1 MQLPPEQ
8 PAQAKSTG
16 KKPQKPSSQ
25 QPPTEQTTQSTSK
38 GKQPM
43 QLPPER
49 PAQAKSTSKK
59 PQQLPPEQSK
69 QAKAKVTQPHPKE
82 AMQADS
88 KGKQPQQPP
97 AQQSEQGDSKDS
109 PPTRKPVH
117 GMPRLWITR
126 IPVRR
131 DAQIERVEVVVI
143 PDTAYRHPQTFFF
156 KNIPEVDRY
165 WGLLNDAAVTAQRMV
180 RLERDGLPT
189 PYFLLACRG
198 EYPLVKSPRNENAI
212 FANMQVSVF
221 GDAFVF
227 KLASPELNED
237 GYTRYDHIDD
247 IGDFDWIPQ
256 AIQEAARK
264 VEYATASK
272 ANPGFPDITNYADQ
286 ETISKD
292 VHKMLKFVA
301 AYRKAAKR
309 KLPDIDTIG
318 RWTKRFTT
326 LLRDWNKDVFIATD
340 VDPNGV
346 IRKRQATFDEV
357 AQNVNRIVSASTT
370 TESSNTKTGDG
381 LERVDHPIKAMND
394 AYSEWL
400 TKHRAYE
407 KEKARQDEDWGPGG
421 ETLEYAIDRK
431 EANHAMLDY
440 VMLKF
445 DIYDALETFKVEVYK
460 FDKYLRRVDAAG
472 KSDAAGIP
480 EANHEMSDLSRQS
493 GTKRHREDSRIE

>member
-1 MQLPPEQ
+1 MHLPPEQ
-8 PAQAKSTG
+8 
-16 KKPQKPSSQ
+16 
-25 QPPTEQTTQSTSK
+25 
-38 GKQPM
+38 
-43 QLPPER
+43 

-69 QAKAKVTQPHPKE
+69 QAKPKVTQPHPKE
-82 AMQADS
+82 ATQADT

-97 AQQSEQGDSKDS
+97 TQQSEQGNSKDS

-117 GMPRLWITR
+117 GMPRLRIAR
-126 IPVRR
+126 IPVSR
-131 DAQIERVEVVVI
+131 DARIERVSVVVI

-156 KNIPEVDRY
+156 KSIPQVDRY
-165 WGLLNDAAVTAQRMV
+165 WGWLNDAAVTAQRMV

-198 EYPLVKSPRNENAI
+198 EYPVIELPRNENAI

-227 KLASPELNED
+227 KLASPELNEN

-247 IGDFDWIPQ
+247 IGDIDWIPQ
-256 AIQEAARK
+256 AIREAARK

-272 ANPGFPDITNYADQ
+272 ANPGFPDIKTYADQ

-301 AYRKAAKR
+301 AYRKAAK
-309 KLPDIDTIG
+309 KELPDIDTVAD
-318 RWTKRFTT
+318 WTKRFTT
-326 LLRDWNKDVFIATD
+326 ILRDWRKDVFIAFD
-340 VDPNGV
+340 VDPNGD
-346 IRKRQATFDEV
+346 IQERKATFDEV

-370 TESSNTKTGDG
+370 TELSNTKTGDG

-400 TKHRAYE
+400 TKHGAYE
-407 KEKARQDEDWGPGG
+407 KEKARQDEDWRPGG
-421 ETLEYAIDRK
+421 ETLEYAIDHK
-431 EANHAMLDY
+431 KANHAMLDY

-445 DIYDALETFKVEVYK
+445 ELYDALDMFQVEVERL
-460 FDKYLRRVDAAG
+460 DKYLGRVDAAR
-472 KSDAAGIP
+472 KSDVARKFDAAGIP
-480 EANHEMSDLSRQS
+480 EANHEMPDLSRQS
-493 GTKRHREDSRIE
+493 GTKRHREELSN